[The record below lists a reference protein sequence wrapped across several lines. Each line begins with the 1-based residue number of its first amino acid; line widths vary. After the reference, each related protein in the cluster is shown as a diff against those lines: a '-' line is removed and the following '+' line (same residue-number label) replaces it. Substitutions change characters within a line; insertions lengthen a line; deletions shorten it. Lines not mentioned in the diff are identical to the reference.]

1 VEKSTILLHQ
11 ELDFS
16 TSVEITAI
24 IARLPAGR
32 HCLPSTALRMTMF
45 HCSQDNNVKNYTNNY
60 DLLFVQFVIH
70 TNTNHETI
78 FFIKELTLLS

>member
-16 TSVEITAI
+16 TSVEITSI
-24 IARLPAGR
+24 V
-32 HCLPSTALRMTMF
+32 ALSSF
-45 HCSQDNNVKNYTNNY
+45 DCAQDDNVKNYTNNY

-70 TNTNHETI
+70 TILFDHKIINKKQTTKLVTINPTPIETT
-78 FFIKELTLLS
+78 E